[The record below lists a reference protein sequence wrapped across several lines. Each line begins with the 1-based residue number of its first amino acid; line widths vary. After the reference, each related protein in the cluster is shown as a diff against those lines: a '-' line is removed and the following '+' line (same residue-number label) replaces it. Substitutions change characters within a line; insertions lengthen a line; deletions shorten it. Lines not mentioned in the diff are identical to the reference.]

1 MTKMHWLKYS
11 QKLKKKMHKKGVYLT
26 LAVICYLKND
36 KNSKRQDKIS
46 TVLKIIIWK
55 TRNTKA

>member
-1 MTKMHWLKYS
+1 
-11 QKLKKKMHKKGVYLT
+11 MHKKGVYLT